1 MPSTAET
8 MGDQTTP
15 DQMRRAAAQF
25 IAAVHASYL
34 GESAALTPA
43 DRARLSLLSAGPF
56 SVAAV
61 GTRYLH
67 VIASTE
73 DLAPLGPREASIEDS
88 RPPLSWV
95 TRFYDPVVLPSL
107 GELDEAGGPAIGGV
121 RRALGVRTVLYHY
134 TRVFSAHQAAIG
146 EFEAIRRLVPGQDDL
161 ISEMEAAGAAGLLRR
176 TQYSVARSRP
186 PTTSSPRSASR
197 RRRNLNWY
205 GGCSSP
211 PSAVALPGTADDG
224 PASGTRPGRGERGT
238 GRPPVAGGAA
248 RAAIDPISG
257 IRPDLTIDDAY
268 AIQTRNIE
276 RRRAAGRV
284 ICGRKVGLTS
294 RPMQEFLRVFEPTFG
309 VLLDD
314 MFVDD
319 GDEIALEELI
329 QPRVEA
335 EIAFVLGR
343 DLVGRGSP
351 RVMR

>member
-161 ISEMEAAGAAGLLRR
+161 ISEMEAAGAAGLLGAHAVLACVLAPADDELAALSQQAAPEPELVRR
-176 TQYSVARSRP
+176 VLLTAL
-186 PTTSSPRSASR
+186 R
-197 RRRNLNWY
+197 RR
-205 GGCSSP
+205 
-211 PSAVALPGTADDG
+211 
-224 PASGTRPGRGERGT
+224 
-238 GRPPVAGGAA
+238 VAG
-248 RAAIDPISG
+248 D
-257 IRPDLTIDDAY
+257 
-268 AIQTRNIE
+268 
-276 RRRAAGRV
+276 
-284 ICGRKVGLTS
+284 
-294 RPMQEFLRVFEPTFG
+294 
-309 VLLDD
+309 
-314 MFVDD
+314 
-319 GDEIALEELI
+319 
-329 QPRVEA
+329 
-335 EIAFVLGR
+335 
-343 DLVGRGSP
+343 RG
-351 RVMR
+351 